1 MMTAEEQ
8 INRLRQIERR
18 QREIET
24 EHQKLSRERREI
36 LAGQDGT
43 RRAPAKALSSDQ
55 IDAAFAGLIARSK

>member
-18 QREIET
+18 QREIEV
-24 EHQKLSRERREI
+24 EHQKLSRERREL

-43 RRAPAKALSSDQ
+43 RRSPAKALSSDQ
-55 IDAAFAGLIARSK
+55 IDAAFAGIIARAK

>member
-1 MMTAEEQ
+1 MTADEQ
-8 INRLRQIERR
+8 LTRLRQIERR

>member
-1 MMTAEEQ
+1 MTADEQ
-8 INRLRQIERR
+8 LARLRQIERR

-43 RRAPAKALSSDQ
+43 RRPPAKALSSDQ